1 MNRKIAT
8 AAALAIACVAGI
20 ALGQLICD
28 PISCRDAIGVL
39 FGRGHLLA
47 VNKER
52 RLLSRRGAGIYEADL
67 QRELG
72 QLRYANGEKDVDPNN
87 EDDAKRAALS
97 RLIANAAVGYLARDE
112 TISQANVDRECSL
125 VQFQFRDTATWL
137 SELAANHLSRRQL
150 RTEIVENLR
159 AAGWIEQQLIAA
171 TKVTEAE
178 SAEYYNT
185 HQPLYSLPARY
196 RASHLFLAAPKESP
210 PPVVDLKRR
219 TVDSLS
225 LRISHG
231 ESFSELVALL
241 SEDEAT
247 KKRGG
252 DLGFF
257 SESRMPPDFF
267 AIVAKMQI
275 GEISPPVRTVL
286 GFHII
291 QLTDAKPARQLSL
304 TEAAAEIRLNLEN
317 EKRHIATESLTT
329 DLARQAEFVM
339 AR

>member
-20 ALGQLICD
+20 ALGQLVCYSV
-28 PISCRDAIGVL
+28 SCRDALGVL

-52 RLLSRRGAGIYEADL
+52 RLLSRRGAGIYEPDL

-87 EDDAKRAALS
+87 EDAKRAALS

-219 TVDSLS
+219 TIDSLS

-231 ESFSELVALL
+231 ESFSELVALM

-257 SESRMPPDFF
+257 SESRMPPDFL
-267 AIVAKMQI
+267 AVVAKMQV
-275 GEISPPVRTVL
+275 GEISPPIRTAL

-291 QLTDAKPARQLSL
+291 QLTDARSARQLSVE
-304 TEAAAEIRLNLEN
+304 EATAEIRLNLEN
-317 EKRHIATESLTT
+317 EKRRIATESLTT
-329 DLARQAEFVM
+329 NLARQAEFVM

>member
-8 AAALAIACVAGI
+8 AAALAIVCVAGI

-28 PISCRDAIGVL
+28 SISCRDAIGVL

-87 EDDAKRAALS
+87 EDAKRAALS

-159 AAGWIEQQLIAA
+159 VAGWIEQQLIAA

-231 ESFSELVALL
+231 ESFSELVALM

-252 DLGFF
+252 DLAFF

-267 AIVAKMQI
+267 AVVAKMQV
-275 GEISPPVRTVL
+275 GEISPPIRTAL

-291 QLTDAKPARQLSL
+291 QLTDARSARQLSVE
-304 TEAAAEIRLNLEN
+304 EAAAEIRLKLEN
-317 EKRHIATESLTT
+317 EKRRIATESLTT